1 MLRELFLIPARIN
14 PGSKRIASTGLG
26 YRAKHTCL
34 AFTIYRMGI
43 TLPLPL
49 HGSENEPVEDD
60 SMSVLACIFVP
71 HLVSIQNTAL
81 TFPLAVDSTSAG
93 PPLS

>member
-1 MLRELFLIPARIN
+1 MFRELFLIPARIN

-49 HGSENEPVEDD
+49 HGGENEPVEDD

-81 TFPLAVDSTSAG
+81 TFPLAVDSTSAR